1 MSVRY
6 DRLVPALKALLP
18 HDALSL
24 LGRTVAFI
32 RRLREIEAS
41 VFVWSVVLSRFGSG
55 RPAFEQAR
63 QWYERL
69 GGTRI
74 WRRPFQMRFK
84 TPAPCSFLSR
94 RSRRNCCAR
103 LEAPRRVARTPS
115 SAYCPSCRL
124 PPLKGSPM
132 RVRDLRSRTLI

>member
-1 MSVRY
+1 MTVQY
-6 DRLVPALKALLP
+6 DKLVPALKTLLP
-18 HDALSL
+18 DDRLSV
-24 LGRTVAFI
+24 LGRAVAFI

-69 GGTRI
+69 GGASI

-84 TPAPCSFLSR
+84 THRAVQLFEQ
-94 RSRRNCCAR
+94 AF
-103 LEAPRRVARTPS
+103 EAAV
-115 SAYCPSCRL
+115 
-124 PPLKGSPM
+124 
-132 RVRDLRSRTLI
+132 